1 MSAPETAMSAPE
13 TAATVTVNGDPRPYR
28 DQSLEEVVLSC
39 GLDPARRGIALALN
53 ARIVPRADWPAVRVA
68 PGDKVE
74 IVRPLAGG

>member
-1 MSAPETAMSAPE
+1 VRAR
-13 TAATVTVNGDPRPYR
+13 PRPPR
-28 DQSLEEVVLSC
+28 HR
-39 GLDPARRGIALALN
+39 AALALN

>member
-39 GLDPARRGIALALN
+39 GLDPARRGIA
-53 ARIVPRADWPAVRVA
+53 PRWR
-68 PGDKVE
+68 
-74 IVRPLAGG
+74 